1 MFWHV
6 PGLSAASPVDTILDK
21 ENFKLEDLLDED
33 EIIQE
38 CKALNTRLINFLRDK
53 VQVEQL
59 LRYIVEEAPE
69 DAEKKRIFRFP
80 FIACEIFTCEVD
92 VIMKTLVEDEDL
104 MNLLFSFLKPDHSHG
119 TLSAGYFAKVVICL
133 MMRKTLSLVS
143 YVQGHPE
150 IVSQLVDL
158 IGITSIMEVLIR
170 LIGADE
176 VMYSSY
182 SDSMQWLDDIQ
193 VLEMIVDKFST
204 SDSPEVHANAAEILC
219 AVTRYAPP
227 ALAAKISSP
236 SFVGRLFQHAF
247 EDSRPKSVL
256 VHSLSVCI
264 SLLDPKR
271 LVSASY
277 QAFRS
282 QLSHGTLVTASP
294 ETVNGMLE
302 SLGDLLKLLDV
313 SSSENVLPT
322 TYGSLQPPLGKH
334 RLKIV
339 EFISVLLSIGSE
351 AAETR
356 LIHLGA
362 IKRAIDL
369 FFEYPFNN
377 FLHHH
382 VENIIGSCLESKQD
396 RLIGHVLDECKLVT
410 RILEAEKN
418 SALSTDLTKHTL
430 FAEGRS
436 PPRIG
441 IVGHMTRIA
450 NKLLQ
455 LANTNTT
462 VQSHL
467 QQNSDWIEWHAN
479 ILTKRNVLENVY
491 QWACGRPQSLQDR
504 GRDSDDE
511 DFRDRDYDVAAL
523 ASNLSQAFKYGI
535 YSNEDID
542 EAQASLERDDEDVY
556 FDDESAEVV
565 ISSLRLG
572 DEQDSSLFTNSNWFA
587 FDEDKALNDDSVSSE
602 ASPSP
607 NSEISAPKLD
617 DENDEAIL
625 GEAVDDTKGSEP
637 SLPDTEGSQPP
648 LPVSNKGTNEES
660 GHTVLANGIIDKLEE
675 DIRPPTPDVRE
686 CQPECVE
693 WREEEAEPAGVAEK
707 GKAAPDEVE
716 NKKLL
721 DSMDDVM
728 PCEARLGEE
737 KESAR
742 LGEEKES
749 DNSSGSSAPESI
761 AEAALPFSSDVDSI
775 KHPEPVGVDTV
786 SDYPMGEQNHEEDE
800 NKRE

>member
-59 LRYIVEEAPE
+59 LRYIVDEASE

-104 MNLLFSFLKPDHSHG
+104 MNLLFSFLKPDHAHG

-176 VMYSSY
+176 AMYSSY

-204 SDSPEVHANAAEILC
+204 SDSPEDHANAAEILC

-313 SSSENVLPT
+313 SSAENVLPT

-430 FAEGRS
+430 SAEGRS

-441 IVGHMTRIA
+441 IVGHMTRVA

-491 QWACGRPQSLQDR
+491 QWACGRPTSLQDR

-572 DEQDSSLFTNSNWFA
+572 DEQDSSSLFTNSNWFA
-587 FDEDKALNDDSVSSE
+587 FDEDKALNDGSVSSE

-607 NSEISAPKLD
+607 NSDISAPKVD
-617 DENDEAIL
+617 DVI
-625 GEAVDDTKGSEP
+625 DDTKGSEP
-637 SLPDTEGSQPP
+637 SLPDKKGSEAP
-648 LPVSNKGTNEES
+648 LPVSNNGTNEEF
-660 GHTVLANGIIDKLEE
+660 GHTILANGIIDKLED
-675 DIRPPTPDVRE
+675 DIRPPTPDVME

-707 GKAAPDEVE
+707 GKAGPDFEVE
-716 NKKLL
+716 NKQQL

-728 PCEARLGEE
+728 PCKAGLGEE
-737 KESAR
+737 E
-742 LGEEKES
+742 ES
-749 DNSSGSSAPESI
+749 DNSSGSSAPEAI
-761 AEAALPFSSDVDSI
+761 AEAAPVSSDVDSI
-775 KHPEPVGVDTV
+775 KHPEPVGDDTV
-786 SDYPMGEQNHEEDE
+786 LDYPMGEQNHEEDE

>member
-21 ENFKLEDLLDED
+21 ENFKLEDLLEED

-59 LRYIVEEAPE
+59 LCYIVEEAPE

-104 MNLLFSFLKPDHSHG
+104 MNLLFSFLKPDHPHG

-133 MMRKTLSLVS
+133 MLRKTLPLVS
-143 YVQGHPE
+143 YVQDHPE

-176 VMYSSY
+176 TMYSSY
-182 SDSMQWLDDIQ
+182 ADSMQWLDDIK

-219 AVTRYAPP
+219 AITRYAPP

-247 EDSRPKSVL
+247 ESSRPKSVL
-256 VHSLSVCI
+256 VHSLAVCI

-277 QAFRS
+277 QAFCS

-294 ETVNGMLE
+294 ETVNGMLD
-302 SLGDLLKLLDV
+302 SLGDLLKLLDI
-313 SSSENVLPT
+313 SSAENVLPT

-339 EFISVLLSIGSE
+339 EFISVLLSIDSE
-351 AAETR
+351 AAEMR

-396 RLIGHVLDECKLVT
+396 HLIGHALDECKLVT
-410 RILEAEKN
+410 RILEADKY

-430 FAEGRS
+430 SSEGKS

-441 IVGHMTRIA
+441 IVGHTTRIA
-450 NKLLQ
+450 NKLIQ
-455 LANTNTT
+455 LANTNIA

-467 QQNSDWIEWHAN
+467 QNSGWIEWHSS
-479 ILTKRNVLENVY
+479 ILTKRNALENVY
-491 QWACGRPQSLQDR
+491 QWACGRPTSLQDR

-523 ASNLSQAFKYGI
+523 ASNLSQAFKYGT

-542 EAQASLERDDEDVY
+542 EAQVSLERDDEDVY

-572 DEQDSSLFTNSNWFA
+572 DVQDSSLFTNSNWFA
-587 FDEDKALNDDSVSSE
+587 FDEDKALNDGPVTLE
-602 ASPSP
+602 ASSSP
-607 NSEISAPKLD
+607 NSEKSSPEVD
-617 DENDEAIL
+617 DEYDEVIL
-625 GEAVDDTKGSEP
+625 GEVIDDTKGSK
-637 SLPDTEGSQPP
+637 PP
-648 LPVSNKGTNEES
+648 FPISNKDSSEES
-660 GHTVLANGIIDKLEE
+660 VHTVLTNGPVDKLED
-675 DIRPPTPDVRE
+675 DIRPPTPDVKE
-686 CQPECVE
+686 SPPECVE
-693 WREEEAEPAGVAEK
+693 WMEEESEPGVVAEK
-707 GKAAPDEVE
+707 DTAVPNFEAGSEKQLNAT
-716 NKKLL
+716 
-721 DSMDDVM
+721 DDVM
-728 PCEARLGEE
+728 PVEAKSEEE
-737 KESAR
+737 KA
-742 LGEEKES
+742 S
-749 DNSSGSSAPESI
+749 DNSFGSSMPEAT
-761 AEAALPFSSDVDSI
+761 AEEALPVSPDVNSI
-775 KHPEPVGVDTV
+775 KHPEPVNDSTGLESPVD
-786 SDYPMGEQNHEEDE
+786 EQNHEKDE
-800 NKRE
+800 NQGE

>member
-92 VIMKTLVEDEDL
+92 VIMKTLVEDEEL
-104 MNLLFSFLKPDHSHG
+104 MNLLFSFLKPDHPHG
-119 TLSAGYFAKVVICL
+119 TLSAGYFAKVVVCL
-133 MMRKTLSLVS
+133 MMRKTLPLVS

-150 IVSQLVDL
+150 IVTQLVDL

-176 VMYSSY
+176 TMYSSY
-182 SDSMQWLDDIQ
+182 ADSMQWLDDIG

-294 ETVNGMLE
+294 ETVNGMLD

-313 SSSENVLPT
+313 LSADNVLPT
-322 TYGSLQPPLGKH
+322 TYGILQPPLGKH

-396 RLIGHVLDECKLVT
+396 QLIGHVLDECKLVT
-410 RILEAEKN
+410 RILEAEQN
-418 SALSTDLTKHTL
+418 SSLSTDLTKHTL
-430 FAEGRS
+430 SAEGRS

-455 LANTNTT
+455 LANTNTM
-462 VQSHL
+462 VQSH
-467 QQNSDWIEWHAN
+467 
-479 ILTKRNVLENVY
+479 
-491 QWACGRPQSLQDR
+491 LQDR

-572 DEQDSSLFTNSNWFA
+572 DEQDSSSLFTNSNWFA
-587 FDEDKALNDDSVSSE
+587 FDEDKALNDGTVSSE

-607 NSEISAPKLD
+607 NSEISAPKVD
-617 DENDEAIL
+617 DENDEVIL
-625 GEAVDDTKGSEP
+625 GEVIDDTKDSELSLPVTKGSEP
-637 SLPDTEGSQPP
+637 P
-648 LPVSNKGTNEES
+648 LPVSDKDTNEES
-660 GHTVLANGIIDKLEE
+660 SHTILANGTIDKLED
-675 DIRPPTPDVRE
+675 DIRPPTPDVKE
-686 CQPECVE
+686 SQPECVE
-693 WREEEAEPAGVAEK
+693 WREEEAKPGDVAEK
-707 GKAAPDEVE
+707 DTAGFEVE
-716 NKKLL
+716 DEKKL
-721 DSMDDVM
+721 DTMDDVM
-728 PCEARLGEE
+728 PSDAKLGEE
-737 KESAR
+737 R
-742 LGEEKES
+742 
-749 DNSSGSSAPESI
+749 DSSLGSSAHEAT
-761 AEAALPFSSDVDSI
+761 AEAALPVPSDASDPESI
-775 KHPEPVGVDTV
+775 KHPQPGTDSTASE
-786 SDYPMGEQNHEEDE
+786 YPMGEQNHEEDE
-800 NKRE
+800 EKKE